1 MVTHVPLNYLTSD
14 ISVLLISP
22 NVAGIGIL
30 KQILSSEHE
39 VSLVHIFS
47 REEFGDDLRT
57 YYGPI
62 YGCTKFFLQFFYL
75 IGGTLLIQHFL
86 FTYPSDQV
94 LEEEKFKFHSLHSYD
109 DFVHGHFNAIFFDAK
124 VIVRLGNPQPV
135 ELYKKII
142 QKHSFDILLVEFGTG
157 MFFLE
162 SIQEHENFFSEQ
174 GIPCYLYQMNK
185 PISLGGHS
193 LQMICSTHI
202 HPLLSPLYSKENS
215 TKYYWRDIH
224 LSSFGLPE
232 FLKKKFPHNNS
243 LNWTQFFSESFFS

>member
-62 YGCTKFFLQFFYL
+62 Y
-75 IGGTLLIQHFL
+75 
-86 FTYPSDQV
+86 DQV